1 MREPAA
7 LHRNGNPVSDTRSEP
22 TPAEVEDQGHP
33 RRWAILGVLVI
44 SLIVVV
50 LDNTVLNVAM
60 KTLAAPAPEG
70 VGASQSDLAWMI
82 NSYTLVFAGLLFASG
97 IIGDRLGR
105 KRMLL
110 AGLAVFGVASLLSAY
125 STTPDQLIWYRALMG
140 AGAAIMMPSTLSLL
154 RNIFSAKE
162 FPKALGIW
170 TGAVGIG
177 GAIGPIVG
185 GSLLEHFWWGSVF
198 LINVPIVIFGIIAVA
213 VLAPESKGSQAK
225 ADFIGMALSMIGLV
239 SLTYGIIEAGDAGSW
254 SGIAVWGT
262 IGLGVL
268 VLVAFVLWEK
278 RIPHASL
285 DMKLFKNTRFS
296 ASSAIITLTFFGM
309 MGLMFFMTFYLQI
322 LKGYSPLETGLLFL
336 PFGASMLV
344 FAPLS
349 NTLVQKFGAK
359 TVGIVAMLLVI
370 TNFTVTATVFE
381 ADTSVWVVIVLFLI
395 TGAGMANLM
404 PPAMNTLMS
413 SVPREKAGVGSAL
426 ANTLRQVGGALGV
439 AVLGTVMAQSYQSL
453 MGDAVPQLDADASES
468 YAATYGVLESGALPP
483 EAAGAVQS
491 AADASFID
499 ALHTTAFV
507 AIGVALV
514 GLIIIALFFP
524 GRQRRETE
532 TPERAAEPAL
542 VEA

>member
-1 MREPAA
+1 
-7 LHRNGNPVSDTRSEP
+7 VSETRSDPVLE
-22 TPAEVEDQGHP
+22 TGSDDEGHP
-33 RRWAILGVLVI
+33 RRWAILSVLVL

-60 KTLAAPAPEG
+60 KTLADPEAG

-97 IIGDRLGR
+97 IIGDRIGR

-110 AGLAVFGVASLLSAY
+110 AGLVVFGVASLLSAY

-154 RNIFSAKE
+154 RNVFSAKE

-177 GAIGPIVG
+177 GAVGPIVG
-185 GSLLEHFWWGSVF
+185 GALLDHFWWGSVF
-198 LINVPIVIFGIIAVA
+198 LINVPIVVFGLIAITI
-213 VLAPESKGSQAK
+213 LAPESKGSQARP
-225 ADFIGMALSMIGLV
+225 DIVGMVLSMLGLV

-254 SGIAVWGT
+254 TGIEVWGT
-262 IGLGVL
+262 IALGVI
-268 VLVAFVLWEK
+268 VLVAFVLWER

-285 DMKLFKNTRFS
+285 DMKLFKSTRFS

-349 NTLVQKFGAK
+349 NTLVNRFGAK

-370 TNFTVTATVFE
+370 ANFAVTAFVYE
-381 ADTSVWVVIVLFLI
+381 ADTSVWVIIALFFI

-439 AVLGTVMAQSYQSL
+439 AVLGTIMAQSYQ
-453 MGDAVPQLDADASES
+453 GHIADTAPDLPAAAQES
-468 YAATYGVLESGALPP
+468 YSATYGVLESGLQSGQITP
-483 EAAGAVQS
+483 EAAAQITQ
-491 AADASFID
+491 AANDSFIN
-499 ALHTTAFV
+499 ALHTTALV
-507 AIGVALV
+507 AIAVGVLGLV
-514 GLIIIALFFP
+514 IIALFFP
-524 GRQRRETE
+524 GRQRREETE
-532 TPERAAEPAL
+532 AQAEAAEPAL
-542 VEA
+542 AEV

>member
-1 MREPAA
+1 M
-7 LHRNGNPVSDTRSEP
+7 SDTRSEP
-22 TPAEVEDQGHP
+22 VLETGSDDQGHP
-33 RRWAILGVLVI
+33 RRWAILSVLVL

-60 KTLAAPAPEG
+60 KTLAEPDPVG
-70 VGASQSDLAWMI
+70 VGATQSDLAWMI

-97 IIGDRLGR
+97 VIGDRIGR

-110 AGLAVFGVASLLSAY
+110 AGLVVFGVASLLSAY

-154 RNIFSAKE
+154 RNVFSAKE

-185 GSLLEHFWWGSVF
+185 GALLDHFWWGSVF
-198 LINVPIVIFGIIAVA
+198 LINVPIVVFGLIAIA
-213 VLAPESKGSQAK
+213 ILAPESKGSQAR
-225 ADFIGMALSMIGLV
+225 ADFVGMALSMIGLV

-254 SGIAVWGT
+254 AGAEVWGT
-262 IGLGVL
+262 IALGVV
-268 VLVAFVLWEK
+268 VLAAFVVWER

-285 DMKLFKNTRFS
+285 DMKLFKSTRFS

-349 NTLVQKFGAK
+349 NTLVNRFGAK

-370 TNFTVTATVFE
+370 TNFAVTALVLE
-381 ADTSVWVVIVLFLI
+381 ADTSVWVVIVLFFI

-404 PPAMNTLMS
+404 PPAMNTLMA

-439 AVLGTVMAQSYQSL
+439 AVLGTIMAQSYQ
-453 MGDAVPQLDADASES
+453 GHIADAAPGLPAAAQES
-468 YAATYGVLESGALPP
+468 YASTYGALETGAIP
-483 EAAGAVQS
+483 
-491 AADASFID
+491 ADAAAQIAQAANDSFVN
-499 ALHTTAFV
+499 ALHTTAFAAV
-507 AIGVALV
+507 GVGVA

-524 GRQRRETE
+524 GKRRRDESE
-532 TPERAAEPAL
+532 TPAEAAEPAL
-542 VEA
+542 VEV